1 MLGFILLLG
10 ALSCRFLIRGEP
22 PVGVGEACR
31 RHSLSLRR
39 YKNAA
44 NPSGNPTLA
53 IASPTGDARIR
64 NPTYA
69 FIWID
74 SKLSDNQSL
83 EKSVDQSTQVDEMLT

>member
-1 MLGFILLLG
+1 MLGFIFLLG

-44 NPSGNPTLA
+44 KPSPGETLRVGKA
-53 IASPTGDARIR
+53 CALRLRGTRR
-64 NPTYA
+64 
-69 FIWID
+69 W
-74 SKLSDNQSL
+74 Q
-83 EKSVDQSTQVDEMLT
+83 